1 MILPRYSFGVG
12 DRFGCEGEAQL
23 QAVLQAHEEGVQVAP
38 VWNKSQREHGII
50 GSSPGDVRKE
60 ADAAV
65 AALGYEGP
73 YFVDADHIGL
83 NDVDEFVEPSN
94 FFTLDVAEQIGA
106 APSDEKLQTFIEAHP
121 ELTGTIEVTGLSESV
136 DLSVNRLQ
144 EIAQTYLTAVGR
156 AGRIYR
162 AIAEQKNDDQ
172 YVIEMSMDETDR
184 PQQPEELLVILAAAA
199 DEGIPLQTV
208 APKLHGEF
216 HKGVDYVGN
225 TDHFARF
232 FEAYLAIVDHAVER
246 YGLPD
251 NLKLSIHSGSDK
263 FSIYPHIRRLIQK
276 FDTGLHIKTAGTT
289 WLEEVTGL
297 AEADADGLDLARF
310 IYREARS
317 RQDELCAPYN
327 TVLSIDESHLPA
339 VEEVNNWDSETF
351 VQTLEHNPDCP
362 DYNPSFRQ
370 LIHVSY
376 AIAAELDE
384 RFFEALDRHSAVVSR
399 RVKDNLYDNHIAP
412 LFV

>member
-23 QAVLQAHEEGVQVAP
+23 QAVLHAHKEGVPVAP

-50 GSSPGDVRKE
+50 GTSPVDVREE

-65 AALGYEGP
+65 AALDYEGP

-83 NDVDEFVEPSN
+83 EDIDEFVEPSD
-94 FFTLDVAEQIGA
+94 FFTLDVAEEIGA
-106 APSDEKLQTFIEAHP
+106 APSDARLQNFIDAHP
-121 ELTGTIEVTGLSESV
+121 ELTGTIEIADLPDPVVLSP
-136 DLSVNRLQ
+136 DRLR
-144 EIAQTYLTAVGR
+144 EILRTYLAAVAE

-162 AIAEQKNDDQ
+162 TIEDRKDDDR

-216 HKGVDYVGN
+216 HKGVDYAGN
-225 TDHFARF
+225 TDDFARF
-232 FEAYLAIVDHAVER
+232 FGAYLAIVDHAVER
-246 YGLPD
+246 YALPD

-276 FDTGLHIKTAGTT
+276 FNAGLHIKTAGTT
-289 WLEEVTGL
+289 WLEEVAGL
-297 AEADADGLDLARF
+297 AEAGGDGLDLARF

-317 RQDELCAPYN
+317 RQEELCAPYSA
-327 TVLSIDESHLPA
+327 VLSIDETRLPA
-339 VEEVNNWDSETF
+339 VEEVENWGSETF
-351 VQTLEHNPDCP
+351 VRALEHNPDCP

-376 AIAAELDE
+376 GVAAEAGD
-384 RFFEALDRHSAVVSR
+384 RFFACLDRHADVVSR
-399 RVKDNLYDNHIAP
+399 RVRDNLYENHIAP